1 MALTEASP
9 KNRRIQSVGQKFK
22 ITLKAAESCIAG
34 DALGYSSGWMRALAV
49 VGTAIQTRLIALEAG
64 SGGDTIEAT
73 NQAVIGGFTGGTEGN
88 PLYQAEGAL
97 SGEYT
102 ETAPTTSGDVNTII
116 GRLLSATEILV
127 TPETRDDSTAA

>member
-9 KNRRIQSVGQKFK
+9 INRRVQAVGPKFK
-22 ITLKAAESCIAG
+22 ITLKAGESCVAG
-34 DALGYSSGWMRALAV
+34 DALGYNAGWMRALAT

-64 SGGDTIEAT
+64 SGGDVIEVCNA
-73 NQAVIGGFTGGTEGN
+73 AILGGFTGATAGN

-102 ETAPTTSGDVNTII
+102 ETAPTTTGDVNTVI
-116 GRLLSATEILV
+116 GRILSATEILV
-127 TPETRDDSTAA
+127 TPDTRDDSTSA